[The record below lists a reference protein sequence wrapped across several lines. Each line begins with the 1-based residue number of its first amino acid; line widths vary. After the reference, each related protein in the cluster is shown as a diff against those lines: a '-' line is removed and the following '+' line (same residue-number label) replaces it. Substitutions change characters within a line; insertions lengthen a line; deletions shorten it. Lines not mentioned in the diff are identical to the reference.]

1 VSDDPLSAQ
10 TVDRNEPEDEPETG
24 PLRRCIVTRATH
36 KRETMLRFV
45 VGPDNILVPDLTA
58 KLPGRGIWLS
68 ARGDV
73 LETARTKGAFARA
86 ARSKVAIPADL
97 TASLHAG
104 LSRRIGELLGLTR
117 RAGQAVC
124 GFQKAREWLQAN
136 RAGLIVQASDGSVDE
151 RAKLISGHHEVRVI
165 APLPADVLGAVF
177 GRDHAVHV
185 AVLPGRLAT
194 AIEIETERLTGL
206 LVDQVLQQRAGK

>member
-1 VSDDPLSAQ
+1 
-10 TVDRNEPEDEPETG
+10 VDEAEAESGSSETDDEPETG
-24 PLRRCIVTRATH
+24 PMRRCIVTRARFA
-36 KRETMLRFV
+36 RETMLRFV
-45 VGPDNILVPDLTA
+45 IGPDNAVVPDLAA

-97 TASLHAG
+97 SALLQAG
-104 LSRRIGELLGLTR
+104 LSRRIGEILGLAR

-124 GFQKAREWLQAN
+124 GYQKVREWLVAG
-136 RAGLIVQASDGSVDE
+136 RAGLIVQASDGSADE
-151 RAKLISGHHEVRVI
+151 RARLVGREITVPVV
-165 APLPADVLGAVF
+165 APLTGHALGAVF
-177 GRDHAVHV
+177 SRDHVVHV
-185 AVLPGRLAT
+185 AVLPGRLAK

-206 LVDQVLQQRAGK
+206 MAGQGLQQRAGK